1 MSQENVETVRRA
13 MERYADQDIDATL
26 ADTDPEVEYDWSR
39 SDAPDSGVYTG
50 RAAVRA
56 FLQARE
62 EALEERRLDFVK
74 TIAAAPDTVV
84 YTARM
89 RERGRASGVEV
100 TTRIALV
107 YKLRE
112 GKIIHLTVYQTS
124 DEALKA
130 VGLAD

>member
-1 MSQENVETVRRA
+1 
-13 MERYADQDIDATL
+13 
-26 ADTDPEVEYDWSR
+26 
-39 SDAPDSGVYTG
+39 
-50 RAAVRA
+50 VRA

-62 EALEERRLDFVK
+62 EALQERRLDFVK
-74 TIAAAPDTVV
+74 IIAPAPDTVV

-107 YKLRE
+107 WKLRE
-112 GKIIHLTVYQTS
+112 GKIIRLTVYQTS

-130 VGLAD
+130 AGLAE

>member
-1 MSQENVETVRRA
+1 MSQENVEIVRRA
-13 MERYADQDIDATL
+13 MQLYADHDIDAHL
-26 ADTDPEVEYDWSR
+26 ADMDPEVVYDWSN
-39 SDAPDSGVYTG
+39 SDAPDRGVYSG
-50 RAAVRA
+50 RADVRA
-56 FLQARE
+56 FLQARD

-74 TIAAAPDTVV
+74 SIAAAPDTVV

-100 TTRIALV
+100 TTQIALV
-107 YKLRE
+107 WRLRD

-130 VGLAD
+130 VGLAE

>member
-1 MSQENVETVRRA
+1 MSQENVELVRRA
-13 MERYADQDIDATL
+13 MRLYADQDIDAFL
-26 ADTDPEVEYDWSR
+26 ADMDPEVEFDWSN
-39 SDAPDSGVYTG
+39 SDAPDSGVYSG
-50 RAAVRA
+50 HAGVRGFA
-56 FLQARE
+56 QARD

-74 TIAAAPDTVV
+74 VNAPAPDTVV

-100 TTRIALV
+100 TTQIALV
-107 YKLRE
+107 WRLRD

-130 VGLAD
+130 VGLAE

>member
-1 MSQENVETVRRA
+1 MSQENVEVVRRA
-13 MERYADQDIDATL
+13 MQRYADQDIDAQL
-26 ADTDPEVEYDWSR
+26 GVMDPEVEFDWSN

-50 RAAVRA
+50 RAGVRA
-56 FLQARE
+56 FLEARDD
-62 EALEERRLDFVK
+62 ALEERRLDFVQV
-74 TIAAAPDTVV
+74 IAPAPDTVV

-107 YKLRE
+107 WTLRE
-112 GKIIHLTVYQTS
+112 GKVIRLTVYQTS

-130 VGLAD
+130 VGLAE